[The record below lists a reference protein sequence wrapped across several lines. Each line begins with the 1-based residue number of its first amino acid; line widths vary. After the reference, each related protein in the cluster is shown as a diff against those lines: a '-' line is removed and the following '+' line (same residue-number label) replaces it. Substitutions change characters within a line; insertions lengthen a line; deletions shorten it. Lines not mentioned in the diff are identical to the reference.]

1 MEIKFIKLLLILV
14 FVNPISGKDW
24 IISPS
29 SNAQEEIQE
38 ALILA
43 EPGDQVL
50 LTKGIYNLNHGLSLD
65 IDNVSILGA
74 GMYETIL
81 DFSNQETGAQ
91 GLLVT
96 SDNVLM
102 QDFAIENAKGDA
114 IKSKGVKNI
123 SFIKVRT
130 EWTNGPDS
138 KNGAYGL
145 YPVESIGVLI
155 DGCIAIGA
163 SDAGVYVGQSEQ
175 IIVRNTRAEFNVAG
189 IEIENSYYADVYN
202 NVATN
207 NTGGILIF
215 DLPNLPKQ
223 GGKFVRVFQNRS
235 FNNNT
240 DNFAPEGNIVGL
252 VPSGT
257 GLIIMA
263 NRNVEVFDN
272 SFDNNQ
278 TVHVAVVAGDL
289 ESGDDNYDPFPK
301 GIQIHNNQ
309 YSNVGMK
316 PDVSRGDLS
325 PILMDIAKGDMPD
338 IIWDGLLPMSELF
351 FGQPEKEKI
360 IIEEASDTNFLD
372 LDVFWY
378 VAFPFFHSP
387 SRDKSEFKGSITNL
401 PPISKWN

>member
-1 MEIKFIKLLLILV
+1 MKLSKLSFLLIV
-14 FVNPISGKDW
+14 FSALSFSQDW
-24 IISPS
+24 KIEPSPV
-29 SNAQEEIQE
+29 AQDEIQE

-43 EPGDQVL
+43 EPGDTVL
-50 LTKGIYNLNHGLSLD
+50 LSKGIYKLNHGLSLD
-65 IDNVSILGA
+65 VDNVSIKGA

-81 DFSNQETGAQ
+81 DFSGQETGAQ
-91 GLLVT
+91 GLLIT

-102 QDFAIENAKGDA
+102 QDFAVENAKGDA

-155 DGCIAIGA
+155 DGCVAIGA

-175 IIVRNTRAEFNVAG
+175 IIVRNTRAEYNVAG
-189 IEIENSYYADVYN
+189 IEIENSYHADVYN
-202 NVATN
+202 NIATN

-223 GGKFVRVFQNRS
+223 GGKFVRVFQNKS

-240 DNFAPEGNIVGL
+240 ENFAPEGNIVGL

-263 NRNVEVFDN
+263 NRNVEVFEN

-278 TVHVAVVAGDL
+278 TVHIAVVAGEL
-289 ESGDDNYDPFPK
+289 ESGDENYDPYPK

-309 YSNVGMK
+309 YSNVGK
-316 PDVSRGDLS
+316 NPDLSRGDLS
-325 PILMDIAKGDMPD
+325 PILVDIASGDMPD
-338 IIWDGLLPMSELF
+338 IIWDGLLPVSQLL
-351 FGQPEKEKI
+351 FGQPDDEKI
-360 IIEEASDTNFLD
+360 IIKEVNETKFLD

-378 VAFPFFHSP
+378 VALPFFHSP
-387 SRDKSEFKGSITNL
+387 SRDKNEFKGSITNL
-401 PPISKWN
+401 PEILKWN

>member
-1 MEIKFIKLLLILV
+1 MKLSKLSFLLIV
-14 FVNPISGKDW
+14 FSALSFSQDW
-24 IISPS
+24 KIEPSPV
-29 SNAQEEIQE
+29 AQDEIQE

-43 EPGDQVL
+43 EPGDTVL
-50 LTKGIYNLNHGLSLD
+50 LSKGIYKLNHGLSLD
-65 IDNVSILGA
+65 VDNVSIKGA

-81 DFSNQETGAQ
+81 DFSGQETGAQ
-91 GLLVT
+91 GLLIT

-102 QDFAIENAKGDA
+102 QDFAVENAKGDA

-155 DGCIAIGA
+155 DGCVAIGA

-175 IIVRNTRAEFNVAG
+175 IIVRNTRAEYNVAG
-189 IEIENSYYADVYN
+189 IEIENSYHADVYN
-202 NVATN
+202 NIATN

-223 GGKFVRVFQNRS
+223 GGKFVRVFQNKS

-240 DNFAPEGNIVGL
+240 ENFAPEGNIVGL

-263 NRNVEVFDN
+263 NRNVEVFEN

-278 TVHVAVVAGDL
+278 TVHIAVVAGEL
-289 ESGDDNYDPFPK
+289 ESGDESYDPYPK
-301 GIQIHNNQ
+301 SVQIHNNQ
-309 YSNVGMK
+309 FSNVGK
-316 PDVSRGDLS
+316 NPDLSRGDLS
-325 PILMDIAKGDMPD
+325 PILVDIANGDMPD
-338 IIWDGLLPMSELF
+338 IIWDGLLPVSQLL
-351 FGQPEKEKI
+351 FGQPDSEKI
-360 IIEEASDTNFLD
+360 IIEEVNETKFLD

-378 VAFPFFHSP
+378 VALPFFHSP
-387 SRDKSEFKGSITNL
+387 SRDKNEFKGSITNL
-401 PPISKWN
+401 PEILKWN

>member
-1 MEIKFIKLLLILV
+1 MKLSKLSFLLIV
-14 FVNPISGKDW
+14 FSALSFSQDW
-24 IISPS
+24 KIEPSPV
-29 SNAQEEIQE
+29 AQDEIQE

-43 EPGDQVL
+43 EPGDTVL
-50 LTKGIYNLNHGLSLD
+50 LSKGIYKLNHGLSLD
-65 IDNVSILGA
+65 VDNVSIKGA

-81 DFSNQETGAQ
+81 DFSGQETGAQ
-91 GLLVT
+91 GLLIT

-102 QDFAIENAKGDA
+102 QDFAVENAKGDA

-138 KNGAYGL
+138 KNGAYGV

-155 DGCIAIGA
+155 DGCVAIGA

-175 IIVRNTRAEFNVAG
+175 IIVRNTRAEYNVAG
-189 IEIENSYYADVYN
+189 IEIENSYHADVYN
-202 NVATN
+202 NIATN

-223 GGKFVRVFQNRS
+223 GGKFVRVFKNKS

-240 DNFAPEGNIVGL
+240 ENFAPEGNIVGL

-263 NRNVEVFDN
+263 NRNVEVFEN

-278 TVHVAVVAGDL
+278 TVHIAVVAGEL
-289 ESGDDNYDPFPK
+289 ESGVENYDPYPK
-301 GIQIHNNQ
+301 GVQIHNNQ
-309 YSNVGMK
+309 YSNVGK
-316 PDVSRGDLS
+316 NPDLSRGDLS
-325 PILMDIAKGDMPD
+325 PILVDIASGDMPD
-338 IIWDGLLPMSELF
+338 IIWDGLLPVSQLL
-351 FGQPEKEKI
+351 FGQPDNEKI
-360 IIEEASDTNFLD
+360 IIKEVNETKFLD

-378 VAFPFFHSP
+378 VALPFFHSP
-387 SRDKSEFKGSITNL
+387 SRDKNEFKGSITNL
-401 PPISKWN
+401 PEILKWN

>member
-1 MEIKFIKLLLILV
+1 MNLSKLSFLLIMFSALS
-14 FVNPISGKDW
+14 FSQDW
-24 IISPS
+24 KIEPSPV
-29 SNAQEEIQE
+29 AQDEIQE

-43 EPGDQVL
+43 EPGDTVL
-50 LTKGIYNLNHGLSLD
+50 LSKGIYKLNHGLSLD
-65 IDNVSILGA
+65 VDNVSIKGA

-81 DFSNQETGAQ
+81 DFSGQETGAQ
-91 GLLVT
+91 GLLIT

-102 QDFAIENAKGDA
+102 QDFAVENAKGDA

-155 DGCIAIGA
+155 DGCVAIGA

-175 IIVRNTRAEFNVAG
+175 IIVRNTRAEYNVAG
-189 IEIENSYYADVYN
+189 IEIENSYHADVYN
-202 NVATN
+202 NIATN

-223 GGKFVRVFQNRS
+223 GGKFVRVFQNKS

-240 DNFAPEGNIVGL
+240 ENFAPEGNIVGL

-263 NRNVEVFDN
+263 NRNVEVFEN

-278 TVHVAVVAGDL
+278 TVHIAVVAGEL
-289 ESGDDNYDPFPK
+289 ESGDENYDPYPK
-301 GIQIHNNQ
+301 GVQIHNNQ
-309 YSNVGMK
+309 FSNVGK
-316 PDVSRGDLS
+316 NPDLSRGDLS
-325 PILMDIAKGDMPD
+325 PILVDIANGDMPD
-338 IIWDGLLPMSELF
+338 IIWDGLLPVSQLL
-351 FGQPEKEKI
+351 FGQPDSEKI
-360 IIEEASDTNFLD
+360 IIEEVNETKFLD

-378 VAFPFFHSP
+378 VALPFFHSP
-387 SRDKSEFKGSITNL
+387 SRDKNEFKGSITNL
-401 PPISKWN
+401 PEILKWN

>member
-1 MEIKFIKLLLILV
+1 MKFINIFLLIF
-14 FVNPISGKDW
+14 FVSATLSEEW
-24 IISPS
+24 IIKPGL
-29 SNAQEEIQE
+29 NAQDEIQE

-43 EPGDQVL
+43 EPGDKIL
-50 LTKGIYNLNHGLSLD
+50 LSKGTYDLNHGLSLD
-65 IDNVSILGA
+65 VNNVSIIGE
-74 GMYETIL
+74 GMYETVL
-81 DFSNQETGAQ
+81 DFSAQETGAQ

-155 DGCIAIGA
+155 DGCVAIGA

-202 NVATN
+202 NIATN

-223 GGKFVRVFQNRS
+223 GGKFVR
-235 FNNNT
+235 
-240 DNFAPEGNIVGL
+240 
-252 VPSGT
+252 
-257 GLIIMA
+257 
-263 NRNVEVFDN
+263 
-272 SFDNNQ
+272 
-278 TVHVAVVAGDL
+278 AVSYTHL
-289 ESGDDNYDPFPK
+289 TLPT
-301 GIQIHNNQ
+301 
-309 YSNVGMK
+309 
-316 PDVSRGDLS
+316 SR
-325 PILMDIAKGDMPD
+325 
-338 IIWDGLLPMSELF
+338 
-351 FGQPEKEKI
+351 
-360 IIEEASDTNFLD
+360 
-372 LDVFWY
+372 
-378 VAFPFFHSP
+378 
-387 SRDKSEFKGSITNL
+387 
-401 PPISKWN
+401 

>member
-1 MEIKFIKLLLILV
+1 MFSALS
-14 FVNPISGKDW
+14 FSQDW
-24 IISPS
+24 KIEPSPV
-29 SNAQEEIQE
+29 AQDEIQE

-43 EPGDQVL
+43 EPGDTVL
-50 LTKGIYNLNHGLSLD
+50 LSKGIYKLNHGLSLD
-65 IDNVSILGA
+65 VDNVSIKGA

-81 DFSNQETGAQ
+81 DFSGQETGAQ
-91 GLLVT
+91 GLLIT

-102 QDFAIENAKGDA
+102 QDFAVENAKGDA

-155 DGCIAIGA
+155 DGCVAIGA

-175 IIVRNTRAEFNVAG
+175 IIVRNTRAEYNVAG
-189 IEIENSYYADVYN
+189 IEIENSYHADVYN
-202 NVATN
+202 NIATN

-223 GGKFVRVFQNRS
+223 GGKFVRVFQNKS

-240 DNFAPEGNIVGL
+240 ENFAPEGNIVGL

-263 NRNVEVFDN
+263 NRNVEVFEN

-278 TVHVAVVAGDL
+278 TVHIAVVAGEL
-289 ESGDDNYDPFPK
+289 ESGDESYDPYPK
-301 GIQIHNNQ
+301 SVQIHNNQ
-309 YSNVGMK
+309 FSNVGK
-316 PDVSRGDLS
+316 NPDLSRGDLS
-325 PILMDIAKGDMPD
+325 PILVDIANGDMPD
-338 IIWDGLLPMSELF
+338 IIWDGLLPVSQLL
-351 FGQPEKEKI
+351 FGQPDSEKI
-360 IIEEASDTNFLD
+360 IIEEVNETKFLD

-378 VAFPFFHSP
+378 VALPFFHSP
-387 SRDKSEFKGSITNL
+387 SRDKNEFKGSITNL
-401 PPISKWN
+401 PEILKWN